1 MPWIEP
7 KVDWNNSNVPVAS
20 DFNRIEGNTK
30 DLKDLNDNKL
40 DNNGDGKEVVVTF
53 AAGTDT
59 EIASGQTLATIFGK
73 LLTKLR
79 NINTAIT
86 NITVADATKMPLT
99 GGTFTGIVTAQS
111 NTSYTVRQ
119 IRNIIL
125 STTNIFHLQQPL
137 IALIQVFFLP
147 LY

>member
-59 EIASGQTLATIFGK
+59 EISSGEKLSVMFGK

-125 STTNIFHLQQPL
+125 STADADENAMQDGDIW
-137 IALIQVFFLP
+137 IKYA
-147 LY
+147 